1 MNKNK
6 FTLICAVLML
16 AIGFTS
22 CSVFNAIRDL
32 ANLKF
37 KLGAVGNFQI
47 NGISITN
54 KSKLSDFTAID
65 LLRLSAAF
73 ANKKIPVTFTL
84 NVEAMNPNSN
94 QSTGNSAVSLTN
106 FPWRLIIDDKQ
117 TIVGNIGS
125 SVNVPG
131 GNQKAIIP
139 LQMQLDLFQ
148 FFGDGGY
155 EKLINIALKLGGQSG
170 SPTNV
175 KLIAQPTIATQIG
188 NITYP
193 GELTIVSY
201 EYR

>member
-1 MNKNK
+1 
-6 FTLICAVLML
+6 ML